1 MKITV
6 LIGLIAVILTG
17 CTAPV
22 KQPLPQPSQNS
33 FSSVTLT
40 RNIRSV
46 SADIYQQMPEVVRYG
61 RYLLVRADPTEALRD
76 PLSQLM
82 DIQLPASQNPTVA
95 DAMRYALRQS
105 GYALCVPDKRNE
117 ILYRQP
123 LPSVHAQLGPTRLRT
138 ALQVM
143 AGPAWQLEVDEVQ
156 RVVCHH
162 LRHGYQLP
170 VPAKQS
176 QQGGG
181 R

>member
-6 LIGLIAVILTG
+6 LIGLIAVTLAG
-17 CTAPV
+17 CTVPV

-40 RNIRSV
+40 RNIQSV
-46 SADIYQQMPEVVRYG
+46 SPDIYQQIPEVVRYG
-61 RYLLVRADPTEALRD
+61 RYLLVSTNPTEAQRD
-76 PLSQLM
+76 PLSQLI
-82 DIQLPASQNPTVA
+82 DIQIPASQNPTVA
-95 DAMRYALRQS
+95 DAMRYVLRQS
-105 GYALCVPDKRNE
+105 GYALCVPDKKND

-123 LPSVHAQLGPTRLRT
+123 LPSVHAQLGPVRLRT

-143 AGPAWQLEVDEVQ
+143 AGPAWQLEVDEVK

-162 LRHGYQLP
+162 LRQGYQLP
-170 VPAKQS
+170 VPAKQP
-176 QQGGG
+176 QQGDG